1 MGNKRLCKAEKGKK
15 ICGVCLGIANY
26 LNIDVTLV
34 RIIWAAV
41 TFFTSIVP
49 GVILYFI
56 CALRFLQVVQ
66 IFKALLMKRE
76 KNLNSKV

>member
-56 CALRFLQVVQ
+56 CVFVMPEDDGSSDPNGP
-66 IFKALLMKRE
+66 IDGDFKEL
-76 KNLNSKV
+76 

>member
-1 MGNKRLCKAEKGKK
+1 MGNKRLCKSEKGKK

-56 CALRFLQVVQ
+56 CAFVMPEDDGSSDPNGP
-66 IFKALLMKRE
+66 IDGDFKEL
-76 KNLNSKV
+76 